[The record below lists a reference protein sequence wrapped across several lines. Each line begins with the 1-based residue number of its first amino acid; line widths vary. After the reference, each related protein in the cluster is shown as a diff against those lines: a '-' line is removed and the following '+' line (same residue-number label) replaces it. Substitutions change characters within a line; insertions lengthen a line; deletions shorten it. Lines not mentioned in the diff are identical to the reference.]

1 MAAVVAL
8 ASCTKDEWPDQ
19 PDWSQIPN
27 PDEEIDDGLLK
38 PAACDNNIV
47 AHRGGAAECN
57 APDNSL
63 ASLQYAIDQG
73 CYASECDIYW
83 TGDDNV
89 VVAHADGNCRING
102 MHPWEHSLADLR
114 AAGALSNG
122 EQLPSLEDFINAVK
136 DKDCCTRLWLD
147 IKNITYI
154 VHNAMAEAKASGVV
168 NSGDVVVVTGGDPET
183 SVVLPDSQ
191 VSTNVVYVAQVK

>member
-1 MAAVVAL
+1 MLRKIISCAVMAAVVAL

-114 AAGALSNG
+114 AAGARNRPRGRAGRGSRAPWQRSSSTSQRRSHTLRRS
-122 EQLPSLEDFINAVK
+122 SSS
-136 DKDCCTRLWLD
+136 CCSFL
-147 IKNITYI
+147 
-154 VHNAMAEAKASGVV
+154 
-168 NSGDVVVVTGGDPET
+168 
-183 SVVLPDSQ
+183 
-191 VSTNVVYVAQVK
+191 